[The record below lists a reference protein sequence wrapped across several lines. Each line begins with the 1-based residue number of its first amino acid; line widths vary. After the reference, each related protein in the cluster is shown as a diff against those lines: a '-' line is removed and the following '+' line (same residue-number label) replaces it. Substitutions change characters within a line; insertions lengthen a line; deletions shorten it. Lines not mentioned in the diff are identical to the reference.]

1 MEMSQEER
9 DKVMKGLMHKPTDQH
24 SMTAAT
30 YTTLYYH
37 VLHSSI
43 VAIKKRLCLN
53 RKRP

>member
-30 YTTLYYH
+30 VYH
-37 VLHSSI
+37 TILPC
-43 VAIKKRLCLN
+43 A
-53 RKRP
+53 P